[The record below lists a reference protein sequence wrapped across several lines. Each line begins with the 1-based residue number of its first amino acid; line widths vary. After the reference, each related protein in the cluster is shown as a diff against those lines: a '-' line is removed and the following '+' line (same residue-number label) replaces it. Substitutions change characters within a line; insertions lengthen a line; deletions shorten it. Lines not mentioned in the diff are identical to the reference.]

1 MDISIEKVKWIIFW
15 NKDRKAWK

>member
-1 MDISIEKVKWIIFW
+1 MDISIEKVKRIIFW